1 MLMKFI
7 VLLFVLG
14 SLCVIQVSA
23 QLNTYIKGINPKNTA
38 EQQPLVVSVGLQSSS
53 ELSRVEL
60 FYRQFGQ
67 SDFRVLEMQILRD
80 SATTEIP
87 AIEIL
92 PPFIEVYVV
101 ATNQNGTSETF
112 PIENPRINP
121 ARISIELKPKYES
134 EIIILS
140 PEEGENIKEGET
152 YISLSFVYADSIVD
166 RSKTKVQLNGVDLS
180 DKIVFFD
187 DLLIIPPEA
196 IPSVTSSGGAS
207 ILVQT
212 FEVNGKPYSTIQR
225 RFSVLTT
232 QQAEEVENAFQG
244 YGNAQAESRN
254 ENIKGSKKTY
264 NRLDIRGFG
273 MYEKFL
279 KTNVQL
285 TLSSEEK
292 PENQPQNRYYL
303 GIDARYA
310 KLGLG
315 DAYPR
320 FPYSVMDGRRLRG
333 FTFDLLLGAFNVNI
347 ANGELTRGVKINSTP
362 QTLQRTMTVV
372 RPSFG
377 KGEQFQWGFTYMKAK
392 DNFDIVVVRPQE
404 NAVFGTDLF
413 VAFDDRRIEFSAQ
426 TALSLNNVDI
436 STAAFNRDSVDS
448 AIVRGTF
455 TKGNGDN
462 LKRFLPYLEKIITAN
477 ENLVPIN
484 PIGGTSLVYETGL
497 SLNYFGNY
505 LKFSYLFHGKD
516 YSSAGASS
524 LRKDIQGFNV
534 TDRIRLLENRLFVT
548 GSFEQLRNNTSGSEV
563 ATTTYNTMNASV
575 SYYPSGNLPNVTIGY
590 GLNKNSNPLN
600 SDTTAIKSDSTG
612 IKNPVDMQIALR
624 ALNDR
629 TNRYFL
635 QTSYDFNYWGR
646 HNAAFNLDV
655 SDKIDRTIKQ
665 QGISSF
671 NTSVLLST
679 VHNLR
684 LESTV
689 GFSLSSL
696 TFPQFNSI
704 NQTTEQLTLSYQTLS
719 VSGRYKILEDIL
731 RLNATFS
738 PTFGDFARTMFESSL
753 VYSLPQHQSV
763 AFQFQFIVNS
773 SSVLSSTV
781 TTRNDSYISF
791 LYRID
796 F

>member
-1 MLMKFI
+1 MKSLA
-7 VLLFVLG
+7 LLFIFS
-14 SLCVIQVSA
+14 SLFVVRLSG
-23 QLNTYIKGINPKNTA
+23 QLNTYIKGVNPKSST

-67 SDFRVLEMQILRD
+67 SDFRLLEMQLLRD
-80 SATTEIP
+80 SAVTEIP
-87 AIEIL
+87 ANEIL
-92 PPFIEVYVV
+92 PPFIEIYVV

-112 PIENPRINP
+112 PMENPRINP
-121 ARISIELKPKYES
+121 ARISIDLKPKAES

-166 RSKTKVQLNGVDLS
+166 KSKTKIQLNGIDLS

-187 DLLIIPPEA
+187 DLLIVPPEA
-196 IPSVTSSGGAS
+196 IPSKALSGGANLS
-207 ILVQT
+207 IQT
-212 FEVNGKPYSTIQR
+212 FDGNGKPYSSLQR
-225 RFSVLTT
+225 GFTVLNT
-232 QQAEEVENAFQG
+232 QQAEELENAFQG

-264 NRLDIRGFG
+264 NRLDARAFG
-273 MYEKFL
+273 SYAKFL
-279 KTNVQL
+279 KANAQL
-285 TLSSEEK
+285 TLSSEEN

-320 FPYSVMDGRRLRG
+320 FPYSVMDGRRVRG
-333 FTFDLLLGAFNVNI
+333 FTFDLLLGGFNLNV
-347 ANGELTRGVKINSTP
+347 ANGELIRSVQTHDTISTYRRNM
-362 QTLQRTMTVV
+362 LVV
-372 RPSFG
+372 RPNFG
-377 KGEQFQWGFTYMKAK
+377 KGEKFQLGFTFMKAK
-392 DNFDIVVVRPQE
+392 DDYNPAIISRIRPQE

-413 VAFDDRRIEFSAQ
+413 VAFDDRRIEFTAQ
-426 TALSLNNVDI
+426 GAFSLNNIDI
-436 STAAFNRDSVDS
+436 STAAFNKDSVDS

-455 TKGNGDN
+455 SSDDGNN

-497 SLNYFGNY
+497 SFNYFGNY

-516 YSSAGASS
+516 YSSAGATS

-534 TDRIRLLENRLFVT
+534 TDRVRLLENRLFVT
-548 GSFEQLRNNTSGSEV
+548 GSYEQLQNNTSASEV
-563 ATTTYNTMNASV
+563 ATTTYNAMNASV

-590 GLNKNSNPLN
+590 GLNLNSNPLN
-600 SDTTAIKSDSTG
+600 SDTTNKSSVE
-612 IKNPVDMQIALR
+612 KQIALR
-624 ALNDR
+624 ALDDR

-646 HNAAFNLDV
+646 HNAALNLDI
-655 SDKIDRTIKQ
+655 SDKTDHTIKQ
-665 QGISSF
+665 QGISTF
-671 NTSVLLST
+671 NTSVLVST
-679 VHNLR
+679 VHDPR

-689 GFSLSSL
+689 GFAFSSL
-696 TFPQFNSI
+696 TIPQFNVQT
-704 NQTTEQLTLSYQTLS
+704 QTTNQSSLSYQS
-719 VSGRYKILEDIL
+719 ISISGRYMILEDIL

-738 PTFGDFARTMFESSL
+738 PTFGDFARTLFESSL
-753 VYSLPQHQSV
+753 VYSFSQHQS
-763 AFQFQFIVNS
+763 AAIQFQFIINS

-781 TTRNDSYISF
+781 TSRNDSYVSL